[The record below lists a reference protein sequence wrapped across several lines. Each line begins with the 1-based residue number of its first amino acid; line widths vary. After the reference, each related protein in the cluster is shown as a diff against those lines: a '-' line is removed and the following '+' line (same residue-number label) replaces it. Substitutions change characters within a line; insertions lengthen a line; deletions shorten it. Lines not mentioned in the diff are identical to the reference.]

1 MQSVDTFVC
10 RAGKI
15 LFAES
20 TVMITGHDPGD
31 VYSDGVLSLPPF
43 GVTAPEGYSMSK
55 GPSGFHHP
63 GLAVN

>member
-1 MQSVDTFVC
+1 
-10 RAGKI
+10 
-15 LFAES
+15 
-20 TVMITGHDPGD
+20 MITGHDPGD